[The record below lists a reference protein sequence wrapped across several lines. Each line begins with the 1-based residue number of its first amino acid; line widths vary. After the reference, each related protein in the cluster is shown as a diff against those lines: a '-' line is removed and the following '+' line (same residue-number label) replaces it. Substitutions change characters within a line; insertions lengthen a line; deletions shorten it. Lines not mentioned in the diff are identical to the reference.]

1 MHLLAYYYHWSVFD
15 LWKLTIQERRMWVN
29 LIREQIKAENDAN
42 SGNKDPQLSDVPKI
56 GGKEY
61 RES

>member
-15 LWKLTIQERRMWVN
+15 LWNMPSIERKMWVN
-29 LIREQIKAENDAN
+29 MIREQIKAENDAN
-42 SGNKDPQLSDVPKI
+42 SGNTDPSISEVPKV